1 MILLDQHHLD
11 RILKRMAFQA
21 VETSAGRNFD
31 LIGLNERGFAVA
43 SVMELYIAKESSV
56 DVHLCQLFVD
66 GTRETKKTVQHN
78 DVLIIA
84 DDVIYS
90 AKTMFKALNSIPE
103 LYEYNDVFV
112 AAVIDRGH
120 RKLPV
125 EAGIVGHTVPTKI
138 NEHVDFQL
146 KNGAPYRVL
155 LTKNTTPQN
164 V

>member
-1 MILLDQHHLD
+1 MILLDQNHLN

-21 VETSAGRNFD
+21 IETSAGRNFD

-43 SVMELYIAKESSV
+43 SVMKSFIAEDSSV
-56 DVHLCQLFVD
+56 HVHLNQLFVD
-66 GTRETKKTVQHN
+66 GTSETGKTDRNN
-78 DVLIIA
+78 DVLIIS

-90 AKTMFKALNSIPE
+90 GKTMFKALNSIPE

-146 KNGAPYRVL
+146 KNSKPYRVL
-155 LTKNTTPQN
+155 LTKNSHLQN
-164 V
+164 D